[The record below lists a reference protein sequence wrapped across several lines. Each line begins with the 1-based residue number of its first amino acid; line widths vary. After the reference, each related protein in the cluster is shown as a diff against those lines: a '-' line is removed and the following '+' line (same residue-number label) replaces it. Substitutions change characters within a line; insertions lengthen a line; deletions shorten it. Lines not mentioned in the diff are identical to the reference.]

1 MVAGDYYNQNGDWI
15 GNDTLEDGKNYL
27 VTNQNEAQQIQ
38 QSTQRGQNV
47 STPSDYTSLLELPE
61 LAIRQEV
68 GAAVTRSN
76 NPTGGTGPTDGTTG
90 GFHEEGGIGIVTAN
104 GQRSAP
110 ALPGA
115 VQDPRSGQP
124 ATINLYNMSPATQQM
139 IQNSATSADVVT
151 TYHVHPRGTRNTI
164 NSDNTITTYNFVQP
178 PSAQDRTAAGNQPTL
193 LGYHIVAGARDR
205 TVYFHNATTTL
216 GTMPL
221 DRFVNLPA
229 RRPLSP
235 FRP

>member
-27 VTNQNEAQQIQ
+27 VTNQIEAQQIQ

-47 STPSDYTSLLELPE
+47 SSPSDYTSLLELPE
-61 LAIRQEV
+61 LAIRPEV

-76 NPTGGTGPTDGTTG
+76 NPTGGTGPTDDTTG

-104 GQRSAP
+104 GQRPAP

-124 ATINLYNMSPATQQM
+124 ATINPYNMSPATQHM
-139 IQNSATSADVVT
+139 IQNSATSADMVT

-164 NSDNTITTYNFVQP
+164 NSDNTITTHSFVQP
-178 PSAQDRTAAGNQPTL
+178 PSAQNRTAAGNQPTL
-193 LGYHIVAGARDR
+193 FGARDR
-205 TVYFHNATTTL
+205 TVYFHNATTPL

-229 RRPLSP
+229 RRPLPP
-235 FRP
+235 FRPQRQR

>member
-1 MVAGDYYNQNGDWI
+1 MSA
-15 GNDTLEDGKNYL
+15 
-27 VTNQNEAQQIQ
+27 
-38 QSTQRGQNV
+38 R
-47 STPSDYTSLLELPE
+47 
-61 LAIRQEV
+61 V

-76 NPTGGTGPTDGTTG
+76 NPTGGTGPTDDTTG

-104 GQRSAP
+104 GQRPAP

-164 NSDNTITTYNFVQP
+164 NSDNTITTHNFVQP

-193 LGYHIVAGARDR
+193 LGYHIVAGARDK

-216 GTMPL
+216 GAMPL
-221 DRFVNLPA
+221 DRFVNLPD
-229 RRPLSP
+229 RRPLTR